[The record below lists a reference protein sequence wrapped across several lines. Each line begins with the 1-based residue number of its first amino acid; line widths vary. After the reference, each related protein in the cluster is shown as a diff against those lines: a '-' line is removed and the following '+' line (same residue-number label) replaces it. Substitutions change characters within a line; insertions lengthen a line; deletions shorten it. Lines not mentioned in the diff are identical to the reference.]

1 MRKEDISYDKDDL
14 KVIVDDKKLDIN
26 VLEYIEVKEKYDFY
40 LRCIKYFN
48 NFIFINIGDVKKSS
62 FFSFSTIMKCYK
74 NTFNLKNWTYQ
85 GFFLRKCINF
95 ACC

>member
-48 NFIFINIGDVKKSS
+48 RD
-62 FFSFSTIMKCYK
+62 
-74 NTFNLKNWTYQ
+74 
-85 GFFLRKCINF
+85 
-95 ACC
+95 